1 MTTLICICSKYPNPL
16 LHDCIDSLYK
26 NQIKNDTNYKICVI
40 DSDSSD
46 FSFYEKVKT
55 SFPEVELMFVKN
67 TGYEYGAWKKSYE
80 KYPSFDNY
88 FCIHDT
94 IIWKD
99 QIDLTYLDDTNAF
112 TFYHNSGYYYH
123 QDFKERDRKY
133 LNDIGLDCDSIIDTD
148 FTIAK
153 YCSFIVNNHILSNIL
168 KTFPIIP
175 TDKKWSC
182 SYERLVG
189 LFFIINKINTVDV
202 SKHSVKTLLNR
213 Q

>member
-1 MTTLICICSKYPNPL
+1 MRTLICICSNFPNPL

-67 TGYEYGAWKKSYE
+67 KGYEYGAWKKAYE
-80 KYPSFDNY
+80 KYPNFDNY
-88 FCIHDT
+88 FFIQDS
-94 IIWKD
+94 IIWTH
-99 QIDLTYLDDTNAF
+99 QIDLNYLDDSNAF

-123 QDFKERDRKY
+123 PDFKERDRKY
-133 LNDIGLDCDSIIDTD
+133 LNSIGLSCDSIIDTN
-148 FTIAK
+148 FTLAQ
-153 YCSFIVNNHILSNIL
+153 YCSFIVNNKIMSDIL
-168 KTFPIIP
+168 KTFPILP
-175 TDKKWSC
+175 TDRKWSC
-182 SYERLVG
+182 SYERIFGLYFLV
-189 LFFIINKINTVDV
+189 NKINTFDV
-202 SKHSVKTLLNR
+202 SQYSVKTNLHR

>member
-55 SFPEVELMFVKN
+55 SFPEVDLMFVKN
-67 TGYEYGAWKKSYE
+67 TGYEYGAWKKAYE
-80 KYPSFDNY
+80 KCPNFDNY
-88 FCIHDT
+88 FCIQDSV
-94 IIWKD
+94 IWTH
-99 QIDLTYLDDTNAF
+99 QIDLSYLDDKHVF
-112 TFYHNSGYYYH
+112 TFYHNSGYYHH
-123 QDFKERDRKY
+123 QDFKERDREY
-133 LNDIGLDCDSIIDTD
+133 LKNLGLNYDSVIDEN
-148 FTIAK
+148 FTLAQHT
-153 YCSFIVNNHILSNIL
+153 SFIINNNIISNIL

-182 SYERLVG
+182 SYERLMG
-189 LFFIINKINTVDV
+189 LYFIINNINTFDV
-202 SKHSVKTLLNR
+202 SQYSVKASLHR

>member
-40 DSDSSD
+40 DSDSSY

-67 TGYEYGAWKKSYE
+67 KGYEYGAWKKAYE
-80 KYPSFDNY
+80 KYPNFDNY
-88 FCIHDT
+88 FCIQDS

-99 QIDLTYLDDTNAF
+99 QIDLNYLDDKHVF

-123 QDFKERDRKY
+123 EDFKERDRKY
-133 LNDIGLDCDSIIDTD
+133 LNDIGLDCDSIIDKN
-148 FTIAK
+148 FTIAQHT
-153 YCSFIVNNHILSNIL
+153 CFIVNNIIMSDIL
-168 KTFPIIP
+168 KKFPIIP

-182 SYERLVG
+182 SYE
-189 LFFIINKINTVDV
+189 
-202 SKHSVKTLLNR
+202 
-213 Q
+213 